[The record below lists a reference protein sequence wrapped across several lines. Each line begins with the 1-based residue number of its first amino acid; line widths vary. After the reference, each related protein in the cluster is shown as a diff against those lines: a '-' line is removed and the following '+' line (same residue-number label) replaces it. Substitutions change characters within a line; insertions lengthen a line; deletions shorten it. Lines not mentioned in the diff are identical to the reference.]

1 MDYQFYY
8 NERQLPCAR
17 LSMEHEAF
25 GLWLSEELSNDA
37 PQCLALL
44 DAITAFIKGL
54 RLEFQWQGHEFLLRL
69 TREDAEVTALSLLQ
83 DYSLDELDSEEGLEL
98 YDAESRASCG
108 LEDFQELLIEWQAF
122 I

>member
-25 GLWLSEELSNDA
+25 GLWLSEELSSDA
-37 PQCLALL
+37 QQCQALL
-44 DAITAFIKGL
+44 DAITALIKGL
-54 RLEFQWQGHEFLLRL
+54 RQEFQWQGHEFLLRL

-98 YDAESRASCG
+98 YDAESRAICG

>member
-17 LSMEHEAF
+17 LSMEHEAL
-25 GLWLSEELSNDA
+25 GLWLCEELSNDVQ
-37 PQCLALL
+37 QCQALL
-44 DAITAFIKGL
+44 DAITRLIKGQL
-54 RLEFQWQGHEFLLRL
+54 HEFQWQGHEFLLRL
-69 TREDAEVTALSLLQ
+69 TRDDAEVTALSLLQ
-83 DYSLDELDSEEGLEL
+83 DYSLDELDAEEGLEL